1 MAVNKLVGDNAPKGA
16 VRKRSQVKSKMGDA
30 EAWTK
35 RDKSS
40 GEFVA
45 VKKTPPKKVQG
56 RSPREE
62 GLRA

>member
-1 MAVNKLVGDNAPKGA
+1 MAVNKSVGDNAPEGA
-16 VRKRSQVKSKMGDA
+16 VKERSQVKSKMGDA

-35 RDKSS
+35 LDKSS

-45 VKKTPPKKVQG
+45 V
-56 RSPREE
+56 PREE